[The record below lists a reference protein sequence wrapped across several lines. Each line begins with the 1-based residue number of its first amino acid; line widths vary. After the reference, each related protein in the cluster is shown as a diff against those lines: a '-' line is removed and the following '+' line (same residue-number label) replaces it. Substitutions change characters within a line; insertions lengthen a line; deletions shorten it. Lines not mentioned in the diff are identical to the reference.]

1 MAPRPVGV
9 HGSRGSSR
17 RGRLIVGAVLL
28 FTMLPLP
35 AAADAGGDVEA
46 TYSESNG
53 CGVPRLF
60 SALARNQGG
69 LADSEPLRGPFGA
82 MFGRTVGQ
90 ARAATVSWPVPFAGG
105 LTVRVHSR
113 ALAAFNQVTANLAA
127 SLNNYATRSGETFG
141 FTARTV
147 TGTRSI
153 SYHAFGAAVDIN
165 SRTNPT
171 ASSLITDM
179 PEWYVDAWRR
189 AGFCWG
195 GDWVG
200 NKDAMHYSWMGP
212 AATPSYGP
220 VPAPYPS
227 LAPPASFAEIL
238 SVPSSA
244 FGSRQSG
251 AIDALSDLTGD
262 GAVDVIRIRQHPVA
276 GPTLEIAGS
285 WADFGMCG
293 FSRFQLPGAPV
304 GQQAIFGNTAFGG
317 RPDIAFAASA
327 GDRVELRIYQAKG
340 FYQDVR
346 TVTTGAS
353 ADSSATLLLAD
364 YNSDGRADLYKVSGT
379 ELEIWDAGSG
389 YGSLLLSTDLPAGD
403 GRVMI
408 GERDL
413 DGIPDLYRLAPNG
426 TLQVVLAS
434 SLYGAASET
443 IPLPLSVG
451 PDDIFRVSDYDGDG
465 NGDLFRLSSSG
476 AVAIA
481 LGNRPIYSDIDGWFR
496 SPDFE
501 CDDPPAYNFVG
512 RFGDDD
518 QNPFVA
524 DIEWAAAEGITVGCN
539 PPFNDW
545 FCPRLPVT
553 RAQMATFLVRTL
565 DLPAATQDFFT
576 DDGGSSHEADIN
588 SLTAAGITTGCAAGT
603 YCPEQS
609 VTREQM
615 ASFLVRAFEI
625 PIGAA
630 NPFADVGGT
639 HAVDIAAIHQAGIT
653 TGCSLAPLSYCPGG
667 LVLREQMAAFLHR
680 ASG

>member
-1 MAPRPVGV
+1 
-9 HGSRGSSR
+9 
-17 RGRLIVGAVLL
+17 
-28 FTMLPLP
+28 MLPLT
-35 AAADAGGDVEA
+35 AGADGGGDVEA

-69 LADSEPLRGPFGA
+69 LADSEALRGPFGA
-82 MFGRTVGQ
+82 MFGRTIGQ
-90 ARAATVSWPVPFAGG
+90 ARAASVAWPVPFSGG

-113 ALAAFNQVTANLAA
+113 ALAAFNQVASNLAA
-127 SLNNYATRSGETFG
+127 TGSVYATRSGETFG

-153 SYHAFGAAVDIN
+153 SYHAFGAAVDVN

-171 ASSLITDM
+171 ASSLLTDM
-179 PEWYVDAWRR
+179 PEWYVNAWRQ

-200 NKDAMHYSWMGP
+200 QKDAMHYSWMGP
-212 AATPSYGP
+212 AATPGYGP

-227 LAPPASFAEIL
+227 LAARASFGEA
-238 SVPSSA
+238 VAAPSSA
-244 FGSRQSG
+244 FGARQSG
-251 AIDALSDLTGD
+251 AIDALADLTGD
-262 GAVDVIRIRQHPVA
+262 GAVDVVRIRQHPVA

-293 FSRFQLPGAPV
+293 FSRFQLPGAPL

-327 GDRVELRIYQAKG
+327 GSRVELRIYQAKG

-346 TVTTGAS
+346 VVTTGAS

-364 YNSDGRADLYKVSGT
+364 YNSDGRADLYKVSGAR
-379 ELEIWDAGSG
+379 LEIWDAGSG
-389 YGSLLLSTDLPAGD
+389 YGSLLLSTDLPAGE

-413 DGIPDLYRLAPNG
+413 DGIPDLYRLASNG
-426 TLQVVLAS
+426 TLQVLAAS
-434 SLYGAASET
+434 SNYGTALET
-443 IPLPLSVG
+443 TQIPLSVSA
-451 PDDIFRVSDYDGDG
+451 DDVFRVSDYDGDG
-465 NGDLFRLSSSG
+465 NGDLYRMNPSG

-481 LGNRPIYSDIDGWFR
+481 LGNRQIYSDIDGWFR

-501 CDDPPAYNFVG
+501 CEDPPAYSFVG

-518 QNPFVA
+518 QNPFVV

-545 FCPRLPVT
+545 FCPALAVT

-565 DLPAATQDFFT
+565 DLPAAPQDFFA
-576 DDGGSSHEADIN
+576 DDSGSSHEDDIN
-588 SLTAAGITTGCAAGT
+588 SLAAAGITTGCAGGT

-615 ASFLVRAFEI
+615 ASFLVRAFDI
-625 PIGAA
+625 PTTAP
-630 NPFADVGGT
+630 NPFGDVGGT
-639 HAVDIAAIHQAGIT
+639 HAADIAALYESGIT
-653 TGCSLAPLSYCPGG
+653 NGCSVSPLFYCPGET
-667 LVLREQMAAFLHR
+667 VLREQMAAFLHR
-680 ASG
+680 AAG